1 MKIGWFAML
10 VLILA
15 VMGSTAAQGEPITIT
30 LVTHDSF
37 NVSETVLNAFQES
50 SGIRV
55 EILRSG
61 DAGTMVNQTILS
73 IGNPLGDVLFGVDN
87 TFLGRALDADIFAPY
102 ESPLLEK
109 VDAVFQV
116 DPEHRVTPI
125 DYGDVCLNYDVTYFD
140 AAGLSIPST
149 LEALTQPEY
158 ADLLAVQNP
167 ATSSPGLAF
176 LLTTIAHF
184 GTEGD
189 YTYLNY
195 WQDLVKNGVY
205 IADDWSDAYYGQFS
219 GSTGSEGSRPLVVS
233 YASSPPAEVF
243 FSETPTDTAPTA
255 SIIADGMC
263 FRQIEFAGILKGT
276 DQPEAAQQFID
287 FLLSIPFQ
295 EDVPLQMFVFPV
307 NREATLPE
315 VFTTFAQIP
324 EQPVTMGIDEINT
337 NREKWIQEWTETVL
351 R

>member
-1 MKIGWFAML
+1 
-10 VLILA
+10 
-15 VMGSTAAQGEPITIT
+15 
-30 LVTHDSF
+30 
-37 NVSETVLNAFQES
+37 
-50 SGIRV
+50 
-55 EILRSG
+55 
-61 DAGTMVNQTILS
+61 
-73 IGNPLGDVLFGVDN
+73 
-87 TFLGRALDADIFAPY
+87 
-102 ESPLLEK
+102 
-109 VDAVFQV
+109 
-116 DPEHRVTPI
+116 
-125 DYGDVCLNYDVTYFD
+125 
-140 AAGLSIPST
+140 
-149 LEALTQPEY
+149 
-158 ADLLAVQNP
+158 
-167 ATSSPGLAF
+167 
-176 LLTTIAHF
+176 
-184 GTEGD
+184 
-189 YTYLNY
+189 
-195 WQDLVKNGVY
+195 
-205 IADDWSDAYYGQFS
+205 
-219 GSTGSEGSRPLVVS
+219 VS

-324 EQPVTMGIDEINT
+324 EQPVTMSIDEINT

>member
-1 MKIGWFAML
+1 MKVRWLAVL
-10 VLILA
+10 VLLLA
-15 VMGSTAAQGEPITIT
+15 ITAPTAAQNEPVTIT

-37 NVSETVLNAFQES
+37 NVSEAVLNTFQES

-87 TFLGRALDADIFAPY
+87 TFLGRALDADIFMPY
-102 ESPLLEK
+102 ESPLLDK
-109 VDAVFQV
+109 VDAAFQV
-116 DPEHRVTPI
+116 DPEQRVTPI
-125 DYGDVCLNYDVTYFD
+125 DYGDVCLNYDVAYFEV
-140 AAGLSIPST
+140 AGLSVPST
-149 LEALTQPEY
+149 LEALAQPDY

-205 IADDWSDAYYGQFS
+205 ISDDWSDAYYGQFS

-243 FSETPTDTAPTA
+243 FAEAPTDTALTG

-276 DQPEAAQQFID
+276 DQPEAAQQLID
-287 FLLSIPFQ
+287 FLLSVPFQ

-307 NREATLPE
+307 NGEATLPE
-315 VFTTFAQIP
+315 VFVTHAQIP
-324 EQPVTMGIDEINT
+324 ANPVTMDIDEIDA

>member
-1 MKIGWFAML
+1 MKIRWFAAL
-10 VLILA
+10 VLLLA
-15 VMGSTAAQGEPITIT
+15 ISGPAAAQEEADTIT

-61 DAGTMVNQTILS
+61 DAGTMVNQAILS

-87 TFLGRALDADIFAPY
+87 TFLGRALDADIFTPY
-102 ESPLLEK
+102 ESPLLDK
-109 VDAVFQV
+109 VDAAFQV

-125 DYGDVCLNYDVTYFD
+125 DYGDVCLNYDVAYFEV
-140 AAGLSIPST
+140 AGVSVPST
-149 LEALTQPEY
+149 LEELAQREY

-195 WQDLVKNGVY
+195 WQDLVTNGVY

-243 FSETPTDTAPTA
+243 FAETPTDTAPTA
-255 SIIADGMC
+255 AIVADGMC

-287 FLLSIPFQ
+287 FLVSIPFQ

-307 NREATLPE
+307 NSDATLPE
-315 VFTTFAQIP
+315 VFVTHAQVP
-324 EQPVTMGIDEINT
+324 EQPVMMGIDEINA
-337 NREKWIQEWTETVL
+337 NRETWIQEWTETVL

>member
-1 MKIGWFAML
+1 MKVRWFAAL
-10 VLILA
+10 VLLLA
-15 VMGSTAAQGEPITIT
+15 ISTSAVAQNEPVTIT

-37 NVSETVLNAFQES
+37 NVSEEVLNAFQES
-50 SGIRV
+50 NGIRV

-61 DAGTMVNQTILS
+61 DAGTMVNQAILS

-87 TFLGRALDADIFAPY
+87 TFLGRALDADIFTPY
-102 ESPLLEK
+102 ESPLLDT
-109 VDAVFQV
+109 VDAAFQV

-125 DYGDVCLNYDVTYFD
+125 DYGDVCLNYDVAYFEV
-140 AAGLSIPST
+140 AGVGVPSR

-184 GTEGD
+184 GTEGE
-189 YTYLNY
+189 YTYLDY

-243 FSETPTDTAPTA
+243 FAETPSDTAPTA
-255 SIIADGMC
+255 SIIAEGMC

-276 DQPEAAQQFID
+276 DQPE
-287 FLLSIPFQ
+287 
-295 EDVPLQMFVFPV
+295 
-307 NREATLPE
+307 
-315 VFTTFAQIP
+315 
-324 EQPVTMGIDEINT
+324 
-337 NREKWIQEWTETVL
+337 
-351 R
+351 

>member
-1 MKIGWFAML
+1 MKIRWFAAL
-10 VLILA
+10 VLLLA
-15 VMGSTAAQGEPITIT
+15 ISGPAAAQEEADTIT

-61 DAGTMVNQTILS
+61 DAGTMVNQAILS

-87 TFLGRALDADIFAPY
+87 TFLGRALDANIFTPY
-102 ESPLLEK
+102 ESPLLDK
-109 VDAVFQV
+109 VEVDFQV
-116 DPEHRVTPI
+116 DPDHRVTPI
-125 DYGDVCLNYDVTYFD
+125 DYGDVCLNYDVAYFEV
-140 AAGLSIPST
+140 AGVSVPST
-149 LEALTQPEY
+149 LEELTKPEY

-195 WQDLVKNGVY
+195 WQDLVTNGVY

-243 FSETPTDTAPTA
+243 FAETPTDVAPTA
-255 SIIADGMC
+255 SISADGMC
-263 FRQIEFAGILKGT
+263 FRQIEFAGILAGT
-276 DQPEAAQQFID
+276 DQPEAAQEFID

-295 EDVPLQMFVFPV
+295 EDIPLQMFVFPV
-307 NREATLPE
+307 NSDATLPE
-315 VFTTFAQIP
+315 VFVKHAQVP
-324 EQPVTMGIDEINT
+324 EQPVTMGIDEINA